1 MCRVDDE
8 SIWAYICIYAY
19 KYILIRTCVW
29 IHCIWI
35 YTWCQWIVMYL
46 CSTKSRSLE
55 IHKVVRAEVNSRSS
69 SPGVYQFNDDKVWSL
84 PDDPRSVPS
93 RMGRDHRWSTDPQW
107 LFSWD
112 PWLYKQKIKL
122 QNFSNLEPSK
132 NSPLMITINL
142 GILSAWQ
149 SLECLDCSDPRCE
162 RCSLG
167 SVLAKILPQHLQDQ
181 CRTAIVCYSP
191 SQK

>member
-1 MCRVDDE
+1 MTQPDTTGHNTWGPAQYHLPKSNNCGRLMSVMGLPSKTNSLSIRMCRVHRRTTSDDE

-19 KYILIRTCVW
+19 INIYILIRTCVW

-69 SPGVYQFNDDKVWSL
+69 SPGVYQFNDDQVCSL

-112 PWLYKQKIKL
+112 PWLYKQ
-122 QNFSNLEPSK
+122 Q
-132 NSPLMITINL
+132 IN
-142 GILSAWQ
+142 
-149 SLECLDCSDPRCE
+149 
-162 RCSLG
+162 
-167 SVLAKILPQHLQDQ
+167 K
-181 CRTAIVCYSP
+181 
-191 SQK
+191 